1 MAKRKKKEMS
11 WDEIGESIGRKVEK
25 MEKECGDDE
34 SGFWKKRWMFYRKEE
49 GGGFGRFLFILG
61 LLFLLN
67 FLGTIEL
74 SVIPWWILALIIIGF
89 TGMRF

>member
-1 MAKRKKKEMS
+1 MARRKKKEMS

-25 MEKECGDDE
+25 MEKEYERGE
-34 SGFWKKRWMFYRKEE
+34 VGFWNKRWVAYKEE

-61 LLFLLN
+61 VLFLLD

-74 SVIPWWILALIIIGF
+74 SVIPWWILVLIILGF
-89 TGMRF
+89 AGMRF